1 MKKRNTMTWVLSA
14 IILVVLA
21 LGVYAVYGT
30 LADNFEA
37 RRISK
42 AAERVQTG
50 EATVEELAD
59 VQGITVD
66 ELLTSYGVTE
76 EDAISEG
83 SSMMEFAEKL
93 TLAKYCEFAGL
104 AFTEAD
110 FAEYKAANGIAD
122 DVTVDTKDA
131 EIKAGFTAYIYE
143 KQLAAES
150 AEQPAAE

>member
-59 VQGITVD
+59 VQGMTVD

-83 SSMMEFAEKL
+83 SSMMEFAE
-93 TLAKYCEFAGL
+93 
-104 AFTEAD
+104 
-110 FAEYKAANGIAD
+110 
-122 DVTVDTKDA
+122 
-131 EIKAGFTAYIYE
+131 
-143 KQLAAES
+143 
-150 AEQPAAE
+150 